1 MVVAVWPLRR
11 RERRLYSRSA
21 ARQLDLEM
29 PPPYD
34 VDPQRQASDRQ
45 QVESLIGSLAGGL
58 DAGSREVLNNLIN
71 DMADQALAELRV
83 ARDNRQAINDILEG
97 LARQAVARFKPLY
110 DADLARVQQAGV
122 ALTVT
127 FTELT
132 GLDLGEVA
140 VPRLPQA
147 EKPPLEST
155 LGAVDVS
162 DDRTYIDVGEIAARI
177 DETGAVHR
185 VPEPAAV
192 PATEAEQ

>member
-1 MVVAVWPLRR
+1 MVVVRPLRR

-21 ARQLDLEM
+21 AGHLDLEM

-34 VDPQRQASDRQ
+34 VDPRRQASDRQ

-97 LARQAVARFKPLY
+97 LARQEVARFKPLY
-110 DADLARVQQAGV
+110 DADVARVQQAGV
-122 ALTVT
+122 ALAVT

-140 VPRLPQA
+140 VPRLAQA
-147 EKPPLEST
+147 DKPPLEST
-155 LGAVDVS
+155 LGSIDVS
-162 DDRTYIDVGEIAARI
+162 DDRTYIDAGEIAARI
-177 DETGAVHR
+177 DETGSVHR
-185 VPEPAAV
+185 VPEPAAL